1 MGNNSKRKKLNI
13 KIDNKDMTR
22 VQKTSRTNAYNQK
35 RASIYPEY
43 FFSFNQQFQFYYS
56 LEKKEISQNF
66 HIF

>member
-22 VQKTSRTNAYNQK
+22 VQKTSGTNAYDQK

-43 FFSFNQQFQFYYS
+43 FSVLTN
-56 LEKKEISQNF
+56 NF
-66 HIF
+66 IFLIV

>member
-35 RASIYPEY
+35 RASI
-43 FFSFNQQFQFYYS
+43 FQNIFSVLTNNFNF
-56 LEKKEISQNF
+56 LIV
-66 HIF
+66 